1 MNPEEIK
8 ALLADHQQ
16 WLGSETKE
24 GKRADLSGANLEAA
38 DLHGANLRGANLRKA
53 NLSRCNLEGANLR
66 GADLREANLQQAALS
81 GTTLFEA
88 DLAGADLSNARG
100 LLAGQLGGTNTSGA
114 KLPEEVSQF
123 KELDTVGE
131 LSRTAG
137 ALFLSLLVA
146 CFYACLTITATVD
159 VHLLTNSTASK
170 LPIIQT
176 EIPIVVFYT
185 AAPLV
190 LLALYVCYHLYLQR
204 LWEALAELPAV
215 LPDGTTLDQKSYP
228 MLLTDL
234 VRAQFVQLRAR
245 RLPLFRLR
253 ERLSLLLA
261 WWLVPAT
268 LFLFWLRYLTRHE
281 WLGTVL
287 HILVLCGS
295 VGAGLAFYRLAVATL
310 GQDDKKLRWWL
321 GPWRDRRTLSGCVAL
336 VTLGLILLLFSS
348 AAIEGVPPDRY
359 APEQTVA
366 WDVPHHLPLDPRR
379 CVPWA
384 LERIGCRP
392 FADFREAD
400 VSTKPASWSGAL
412 PEGDGPKAP
421 PLPDEVNQVKGAY
434 LKGRDLRYATGFRAF
449 LVKANLEGADLR
461 GADLWNADLRGA
473 DLGRANLARAHLG
486 SARLD
491 EARMPRA
498 NCEGTYL
505 NKAYLRKANLRG
517 AILRGADL
525 RGAKLQ
531 EAFLAGADLSE
542 AHLEA
547 ADLRGAHLDAEH
559 QPDPRASFDA
569 PNLEGMV
576 YDTRTL
582 WPEKFDPKQHR
593 AKLIEPTAGR

>member
-146 CFYACLTITATVD
+146 CFYACLTITATVA

-228 MLLTDL
+228 MLLTYL

-261 WWLVPAT
+261 SRLVPPRPSVPVLVA
-268 LFLFWLRYLTRHE
+268 LPDAPRVARHGPSHPGAVRLRGGWPR
-281 WLGTVL
+281 VL
-287 HILVLCGS
+287 PPGGRNA
-295 VGAGLAFYRLAVATL
+295 GAGRQKAALVAGAVA
-310 GQDDKKLRWWL
+310 
-321 GPWRDRRTLSGCVAL
+321 GP
-336 VTLGLILLLFSS
+336 
-348 AAIEGVPPDRY
+348 E
-359 APEQTVA
+359 
-366 WDVPHHLPLDPRR
+366 DPVR
-379 CVPWA
+379 
-384 LERIGCRP
+384 
-392 FADFREAD
+392 
-400 VSTKPASWSGAL
+400 
-412 PEGDGPKAP
+412 
-421 PLPDEVNQVKGAY
+421 
-434 LKGRDLRYATGFRAF
+434 
-449 LVKANLEGADLR
+449 LR
-461 GADLWNADLRGA
+461 GARHA
-473 DLGRANLARAHLG
+473 
-486 SARLD
+486 
-491 EARMPRA
+491 
-498 NCEGTYL
+498 GTHPPAL
-505 NKAYLRKANLRG
+505 LVG
-517 AILRGADL
+517 
-525 RGAKLQ
+525 
-531 EAFLAGADLSE
+531 
-542 AHLEA
+542 
-547 ADLRGAHLDAEH
+547 
-559 QPDPRASFDA
+559 
-569 PNLEGMV
+569 
-576 YDTRTL
+576 
-582 WPEKFDPKQHR
+582 
-593 AKLIEPTAGR
+593 